1 MIRIG
6 AELSVTLLIF
16 VTDMNLIVTIILSM
30 SMFFGIESG
39 IRGAE
44 IGDSLA
50 RRADSSRFSP
60 TQKFIDLKM
69 AEGLSARAS
78 AAFWR

>member
-1 MIRIG
+1 MYAKLIRIG
-6 AELSVTLLIF
+6 AELSVTLRIF
-16 VTDMNLIVTIILSM
+16 VTDMKLIVTIILSM
-30 SMFFGIESG
+30 SMFVGIGLG

-60 TQKFIDLKM
+60 AQKFIGLKM
-69 AEGLSARAS
+69 AEEPGSLTL
-78 AAFWR
+78 